1 MDTRRSITSSNFR
14 YHLIEGA
21 LYFASFALLNFQVVF
36 PALVQRLG
44 GGNIA
49 IGSLP
54 MMNYLLYLLPQ
65 VVAANYVTMEPYRK
79 PWVMISAVAQR
90 SVILL
95 MAISIGIFGGAAPSL
110 ALLLFFLL
118 YALNQ
123 MVAGVA
129 APNWFDFV
137 VKTTHPLQRG
147 RLMGMRSASGAL
159 LGFLN
164 SLVLAGLLTYL
175 PFPQN
180 YALAFLLAFGFQF
193 ASMVVQRNIVED
205 IPSPTEPPV
214 PLSRLMARVVQIV
227 RSDRA
232 FRRFLLSIGLS
243 VIGLMPQGFFT
254 VAAFQRF
261 GLPESFV
268 GFFTMT
274 MLASQVIFAGLLGL
288 LGDIKGHK
296 ISLMICALAMTMAS
310 VIAIAA
316 THPAWFF
323 VIFSF
328 VGLIFGVELIT
339 RHNFVSDL
347 ATNQTRPLYIGIM
360 NAWSAPFFLSSL
372 IGGWLSD
379 QFGYD
384 ATFIIGGVFSLAGL
398 LVLSRVPDP
407 RAARRE
413 TPSQEPDPVALS
425 GK

>member
-79 PWVMISAVAQR
+79 PWVMIAGIAQR

-95 MAISIGIFGGAAPSL
+95 MAVSIGIFGGAVPSL

-147 RLMGMRSASGAL
+147 RLMGIRSALGAL

-175 PFPQN
+175 PFPEN
-180 YALAFLLAFGFQF
+180 YALAFFLAFGFQF
-193 ASMVVQRNIVED
+193 ASLVVQRNIVED
-205 IPSPTEPPV
+205 IPSPTESPV
-214 PLSRLMARVVQIV
+214 PLSRLMAKVVQIV

-254 VAAFQRF
+254 VAAFHRF

-288 LGDIKGHK
+288 LGDFKGHK
-296 ISLMICALAMTMAS
+296 ISLMICALAMTAAS
-310 VIAIAA
+310 VIAVLAG
-316 THPAWFF
+316 HPAWFF

-372 IGGWLSD
+372 IGGWISD
-379 QFGYD
+379 QCGYD
-384 ATFIIGGVFSLAGL
+384 ATFIIGAVFSLAGL
-398 LVLSRVPDP
+398 LVLMRVPDP
-407 RAARRE
+407 RTAKKE
-413 TPSQEPDPVALS
+413 TPPQAA
-425 GK
+425 